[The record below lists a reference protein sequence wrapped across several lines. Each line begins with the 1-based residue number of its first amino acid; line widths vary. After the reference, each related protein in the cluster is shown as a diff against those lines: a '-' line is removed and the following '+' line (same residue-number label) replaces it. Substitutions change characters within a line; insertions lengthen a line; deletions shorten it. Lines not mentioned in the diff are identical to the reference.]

1 MTTQTF
7 STVFAN
13 TTDADF
19 RAWGLEFSNALR
31 ACGLAVTTDT
41 GQINWT
47 TVLHPTVANTAA
59 GYEVY
64 KFTDALQAT
73 YPIFVKVE
81 YGTGPLVAQPDIW
94 ITIGTAT
101 NGAGTLSGSLMART
115 ALHVYDRASGGIRST
130 TTPYQSYF
138 CFDGSYL
145 GVVHKLEGVTAYNGG
160 IWPNAAFMI
169 GRPSDSSGNYIG
181 GGYVFL
187 KNTVAYGTPQ
197 NNPWVMYCMNTTTGL
212 SFTTTSYF
220 SLAPYALSATAIP
233 SGDIQV
239 FPCFACLPL
248 ITPVNWV
255 IQGLIAETAQ
265 GATAHTAV
273 VGATAQDYLMIGS
286 GAMGAA
292 LPANTLYSLLMK
304 FQ

>member
-1 MTTQTF
+1 MATQNF

-19 RAWGLEFSNALR
+19 RTWGLEFSTALQ
-31 ACGLAVTTDT
+31 ACGLSQTTDT

-47 TVLHPTVANTAA
+47 TVLRPTVVNTAA
-59 GYEVY
+59 GYEIY
-64 KFTDALQAT
+64 KFTDALQST
-73 YPIFVKVE
+73 YPIFIKIE
-81 YGTGPLVAQPDIW
+81 YGSGPVVAQPNIW
-94 ITIGTAT
+94 ITVGTT
-101 NGAGTLSGSLMART
+101 TSGAGVLGGNLSART
-115 ALHVYDRASGGIRST
+115 PMNPYDRAAGGIRST
-130 TTPYQSYF
+130 STPYQSYF

-145 GVVHKLEGVTAYNGG
+145 GVVHKLEGVSAYNGG
-160 IWPNAAFMI
+160 SWPNAAFMI

-181 GGYVFL
+181 GGYCFL
-187 KNTVAYGTPQ
+187 KNTAAFGTPQ
-197 NNPWVMYCMNTTTGL
+197 NNPWVMYCMNTDTGVAY
-212 SFTTTSYF
+212 STTSYF
-220 SLAPYALSATAIP
+220 SLAPYALTATAIP

-248 ITPVNWV
+248 ITPVNWA

-273 VGATAQDYLMIGS
+273 VGAAQDYIMIGS

-292 LPANTLYSLLMK
+292 LPNNTLYSLLMK